1 MSGAATRRS
10 RLPARGKLVDRSTSL
25 RDVSIMFII
34 VGYLFLSYLHKYLMK
49 AEPSLNLNPIIVND
63 AFIQTNKFLSRF
75 CRDEA
80 CFHPFRSV
88 ENNNDKIFLGSEAD
102 ESTVRVKT
110 PVQPFSSSSSGIPC
124 AQINSFIKDVHEFL
138 PAAFL
143 LAAALEATCFSAM
156 AALISLIALS
166 VSCVT

>member
-1 MSGAATRRS
+1 
-10 RLPARGKLVDRSTSL
+10 
-25 RDVSIMFII
+25 MFII
-34 VGYLFLSYLHKYLMK
+34 VRYLFLSYLHKYLMK
-49 AEPSLNLNPIIVND
+49 AEPGLNQNPIIVND
-63 AFIQTNKFLSRF
+63 ACIQTNKFLSRF

-102 ESTVRVKT
+102 ESTVRVKRT
-110 PVQPFSSSSSGIPC
+110 PVQPFSTSSSGIPC